1 MRSVRTA
8 TGLRINTRAP
18 TVAQRKGQ
26 GQAEGVVI
34 DLAQVLADSVGLRKL
49 A

>member
-1 MRSVRTA
+1 MLGDA
-8 TGLRINTRAP
+8 
-18 TVAQRKGQ
+18 VAQRKGE
-26 GQAEGVVI
+26 GQAEGVVVI

>member
-1 MRSVRTA
+1 MLGDA
-8 TGLRINTRAP
+8 
-18 TVAQRKGQ
+18 VAQRQ
-26 GQAEGVVI
+26 GEGKANGVVVI